1 LRRKGS
7 LGDVVEPIV
16 FVCPA
21 NGFAGDDLAT
31 MRDPENLLPPTVASM
46 PDLSNATPQSS
57 RMALGRSLLG
67 IGAKDHLTYTLQV
80 NAIRLADLAIAE
92 YMAGYNAVDS
102 YHAETEKFPFSLV
115 LRASGHFE
123 TCIKDSR
130 HYFDM
135 LAFLQQ
141 LGVIPR

>member
-1 LRRKGS
+1 M
-7 LGDVVEPIV
+7 GDVVEPIV

-67 IGAKDHLTYTLQV
+67 IGAKDHLTLVVPQRFYVHQQGGGGDRHMYASRTRFLPDS
-80 NAIRLADLAIAE
+80 LAPHFDIGAWPVGAPAVDRIPGAVASLDLAAR
-92 YMAGYNAVDS
+92 M
-102 YHAETEKFPFSLV
+102 
-115 LRASGHFE
+115 RAMW
-123 TCIKDSR
+123 K
-130 HYFDM
+130 
-135 LAFLQQ
+135 
-141 LGVIPR
+141 